1 MAFEKING
9 IRTHYL
15 VDGSKDCP
23 TITFIHG
30 QAFDVGSWSRQIDAF
45 KDQFQILRIDLR
57 GHGLTEVGELGN
69 DLRML
74 NMAEDIIGLW
84 DYLEIKRSHYVGK
97 SLGGMVGFDL
107 ALHNADR
114 LNSLTLVATQGKM
127 PCGSLDRMRRNAEDY
142 RKSPLKMKLA
152 AGQLLSRYLPES
164 YQKNDP
170 TGYRLL
176 EESIMQMSID
186 AYAFSSEAI
195 NAMDYDDH
203 LKDINLPTLVIAG
216 ELDIPTPPSRMEIYR
231 EKIRG
236 AEWGVISGAAHL
248 PNFEKPK
255 EFNALLKQFLK

>member
-1 MAFEKING
+1 MAFAKTNG
-9 IRTHYL
+9 IKTHYV

-30 QAFDVGSWSRQIDAF
+30 QAFNIGSWARQIDAL

-57 GHGLTEVGELGN
+57 GHGLTEVGGLGK

-74 NMAEDIIGLW
+74 NMAEDIVAVW

-97 SLGGMVGFDL
+97 SLGGMIGFDL

-127 PCGSLDRMRRNAEDY
+127 PCGSLDHMRRNVEDY
-142 RKSPLKMKLA
+142 RKSPLKMKFA
-152 AGQLLSRYLPES
+152 AGRLLSRYLPES
-164 YQKNDP
+164 YKKNDP

-176 EESIMQMSID
+176 EESIIKMTVD

-216 ELDIPTPPSRMEIYR
+216 ELDVPTSPSRMEIYR

-236 AEWGVISGAAHL
+236 AKWGVISGAAHL
-248 PNFEKPK
+248 PNFEKPREFNTLLK
-255 EFNALLKQFLK
+255 EFLK

>member
-1 MAFEKING
+1 MAFAKTNG
-9 IRTHYL
+9 IKTHYV

-30 QAFDVGSWSRQIDAF
+30 QAFNIESWARQIDAF

-57 GHGLTEVGELGN
+57 GHGLTEVGGLGKE
-69 DLRML
+69 LRML
-74 NMAEDIIGLW
+74 NMAEDIVAVW

-97 SLGGMVGFDL
+97 SLGGMIGFDL

-142 RKSPLKMKLA
+142 RKSPLKMKFA
-152 AGQLLSRYLPES
+152 AGRLLSRYLPES
-164 YQKNDP
+164 YKKNDP
-170 TGYRLL
+170 AGYRLL
-176 EESIMQMSID
+176 EESIIKMTVD
-186 AYAFSSEAI
+186 AYALISEAI
-195 NAMDYDDH
+195 NAMDYDNH

-216 ELDIPTPPSRMEIYR
+216 ELDVPTPPSRMEIYR

-236 AEWGVISGAAHL
+236 AKWGVISGAAH
-248 PNFEKPK
+248 
-255 EFNALLKQFLK
+255 

>member
-1 MAFEKING
+1 MACAKTNG
-9 IRTHYL
+9 ITTHYV

-30 QAFDVGSWSRQIDAF
+30 QAFNIESWARQIDAF

-57 GHGLTEVGELGN
+57 GHGLTEVGGLGK

-74 NMAEDIIGLW
+74 NMAKDILAVW
-84 DYLEIKRSHYVGK
+84 DYLEIKRSHYIGK
-97 SLGGMVGFDL
+97 SLGGMIGFDL

-142 RKSPLKMKLA
+142 RKSPLKMKFG
-152 AGQLLSRYLPES
+152 AGQLLNRYLPES
-164 YQKNDP
+164 YKKNDP

-176 EESIMQMSID
+176 EESIMQMTVD

-216 ELDIPTPPSRMEIYR
+216 QLDIPTPPSRMEIYR

-236 AEWGVISGAAHL
+236 AKWGVISGAAHL

-255 EFNALLKQFLK
+255 EFNTLLKEFLK

>member
-1 MAFEKING
+1 MAFAKTNRIKI
-9 IRTHYL
+9 HYV

-30 QAFDVGSWSRQIDAF
+30 QAFNIESWARQIHAF

-57 GHGLTEVGELGN
+57 GHGLTEVGGLGK

-74 NMAEDIIGLW
+74 NMAEDIVAVW

-97 SLGGMVGFDL
+97 SLGGMIGFDL

-127 PCGSLDRMRRNAEDY
+127 PRGSLDRMRRNVEDY
-142 RKSPLKMKLA
+142 RKSPLKMKFA
-152 AGQLLSRYLPES
+152 AGRLLSRYLPES
-164 YQKNDP
+164 YKKNDP
-170 TGYRLL
+170 AGYRLL
-176 EESIMQMSID
+176 EESIIKMTVD

-216 ELDIPTPPSRMEIYR
+216 ELDIPTPPCRMEIYR

-236 AEWGVISGAAHL
+236 AKWGVISGAAHL

-255 EFNALLKQFLK
+255 EFNTLLKEFLK